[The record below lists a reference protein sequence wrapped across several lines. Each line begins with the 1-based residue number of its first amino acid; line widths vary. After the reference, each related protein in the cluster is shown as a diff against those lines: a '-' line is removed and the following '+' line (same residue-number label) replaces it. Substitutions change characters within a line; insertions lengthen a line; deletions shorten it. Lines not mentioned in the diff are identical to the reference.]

1 MNLINVT
8 VSMFDS
14 HIRIKTFETET
25 SKGIYVDESVEMKYI
40 NKSKT
45 QWKTYQ
51 FDTMENANN
60 FIEQIKQH
68 KEFSCI
74 VAIRNENEL

>member
-1 MNLINVT
+1 MNTINVT

-40 NKSKT
+40 NKQKT

-51 FDTMENANN
+51 FDTMESANN
-60 FIEQIKQH
+60 FIKQV
-68 KEFSCI
+68 KQQPEFSCI
-74 VAIRNENEL
+74 VSIRNQNEL